1 MGKYVDFTQGAVTGI
16 LAGLAQLNCSELTLK
31 QLEFK
36 QGVLGLDKLAALA
49 ATAWLAD
56 IRSSQLPA
64 LLGGFPPHF
73 SCICHICHMISTRC
87 GAHARSTAALGWS
100 EGSDLASNRTVQVQQ
115 ESGSFEIVFQTL
127 SLPAG
132 RTEG

>member
-64 LLGGFPPHF
+64 LLGGFLPHF
-73 SCICHICHMISTRC
+73 SDICHICHMISTRC
-87 GAHARSTAALGWS
+87 GSHARSTAALGWS
-100 EGSDLASNRTVQVQQ
+100 EGSDLASNRTIQVQQ
-115 ESGSFEIVFQTL
+115 ES
-127 SLPAG
+127 
-132 RTEG
+132 

>member
-64 LLGGFPPHF
+64 LLGGSFPHF
-73 SCICHICHMISTRC
+73 LPLSQNLDQVWDPCMLCCSCW
-87 GAHARSTAALGWS
+87 L
-100 EGSDLASNRTVQVQQ
+100 E
-115 ESGSFEIVFQTL
+115 
-127 SLPAG
+127 
-132 RTEG
+132 